1 MIKMYSLLFAFISSI
16 CIILYSFKYILTNI
30 YYYFKNKYLRKFIN
44 KLLPYFSKYN
54 HLLLIIAL
62 ISSIIHILDVII
74 TTHII
79 NTGYVVLFLLILVF
93 KFNFFVLKS
102 PNNTYILNILSY
114 LLLFSLLIH
123 YYI

>member
-1 MIKMYSLLFAFISSI
+1 MIKMYSLLFAFIASI
-16 CIILYSFKYILTNI
+16 CIVLYSFMYVLTNI
-30 YYYFKNKYLRKFIN
+30 YYYFKNKYIRKFIN

-62 ISSIIHILDVII
+62 ISSIIHILGVIM

-93 KFNFFVLKS
+93 KFNFFISKKY
-102 PNNTYILNILSY
+102 NNSYILNILSY
-114 LLLFSLLIH
+114 LLLFSLFIH

>member
-1 MIKMYSLLFAFISSI
+1 MIKMYSLLFAFIASI
-16 CIILYSFKYILTNI
+16 CIVLYSFMYVLTNI
-30 YYYFKNKYLRKFIN
+30 YYYFKNKYIRKFIN

-62 ISSIIHILDVII
+62 ISSIIHILGVIM

-93 KFNFFVLKS
+93 KFNFFISKKY
-102 PNNTYILNILSY
+102 NNSYILNILSY
-114 LLLFSLLIH
+114 LLLFSLFIH
-123 YYI
+123 YCI

>member
-16 CIILYSFKYILTNI
+16 CIVFYSFKYILTNI
-30 YYYFKNKYLRKFIN
+30 YYYFKSKYIRKFIN
-44 KLLPYFSKYN
+44 KILPFFSKYN

-62 ISSIIHILDVII
+62 ISSILHILGII
-74 TTHII
+74 MIRHII
-79 NTGYVVLFLLILVF
+79 NTGYVVLFLLIIIF
-93 KFNFFVLKS
+93 KFNFFVSKS

>member
-1 MIKMYSLLFAFISSI
+1 MIKMYSLLFAFIASI
-16 CIILYSFKYILTNI
+16 CIILYSFMYVLINI
-30 YYYFKNKYLRKFIN
+30 YYYFKNKYIRKFIN

-62 ISSIIHILDVII
+62 ISSIIHILGVIM

-93 KFNFFVLKS
+93 KFNFFISKKY
-102 PNNTYILNILSY
+102 NNSYILNILSY
-114 LLLFSLLIH
+114 LLLFSLFIH
-123 YYI
+123 YCI